1 MKCPWLII
9 EIYIYEY
16 EYMYAYYFKLRKE
29 VGIDAG
35 VLT

>member
-16 EYMYAYYFKLRKE
+16 MYAYFFKLRKE